1 MKKKVIVIGSG
12 VGGLSIAILLAKK
25 GYQVTVIEKNAT
37 FGGRGGVFSAKGF
50 QFDMGPS
57 WYLMPDIFEHFF
69 SLIGENIK
77 DYFKLERLDPSY
89 KIWLEEQNKPVEIT
103 SDLKRDALLFE
114 AYVPGVMKKINLYLK
129 EAAA

>member
-25 GYQVTVIEKNAT
+25 GYQVTVLEKNAS

-69 SLIGENIK
+69 SLIGEK
-77 DYFKLERLDPSY
+77 TEDYFKLKRLDPSY
-89 KIWLEEQNKPVEIT
+89 KIWFEEQKQAVGVCIVVGLQTYIATVFAKYLNQHPV
-103 SDLKRDALLFE
+103 F
-114 AYVPGVMKKINLYLK
+114 
-129 EAAA
+129 

>member
-25 GYQVTVIEKNAT
+25 GYQVTVLEKNAS

-69 SLIGENIK
+69 SLIGEK
-77 DYFKLERLDPSY
+77 TEDYFKLKRLDPSY
-89 KIWLEEQNKPVEIT
+89 KIWFEEQKQAVEMT
-103 SDLKRDALLFE
+103 SDLREMPNSLSLTSLE
-114 AYVPGVMKKINLYLK
+114 
-129 EAAA
+129 